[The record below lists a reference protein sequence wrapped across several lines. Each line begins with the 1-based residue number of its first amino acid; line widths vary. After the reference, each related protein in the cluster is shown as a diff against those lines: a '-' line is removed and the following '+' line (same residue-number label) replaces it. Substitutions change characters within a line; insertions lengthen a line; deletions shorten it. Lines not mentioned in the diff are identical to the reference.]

1 LVCAW
6 RGRGQ
11 SSEETLVTTTIDRLG
26 SLLIR
31 LTGYFDSGP
40 KALQVLVELI
50 LIWVVVYAAF
60 RFLRGTRGA
69 RLIKGVALVLI
80 LTTLGIKVLASEDA
94 FARLNFLYDNF
105 LGFVALGLVIV
116 FQPELRRAL
125 VRLGEARIFLG
136 TGLRRAR
143 VVEEV
148 VTAAEYMGRH
158 KVGAIIVIERQVGL
172 DGLVA
177 GGTRLDAT
185 VTHEL
190 LKTIFWPGSAL
201 HDMAVVIR
209 GDRIIA
215 AGVQLPLAEA
225 EQFSAELGSRHR
237 AAYGLSMEADSLVV
251 VVSEETGT
259 ISLAERGRLIR
270 NLSTDGLRT
279 QLVRG
284 LGQMAQPEPSIE
296 ELEDDDPDQDR

>member
-1 LVCAW
+1 MT
-6 RGRGQ
+6 
-11 SSEETLVTTTIDRLG
+11 SMIDRLR
-26 SLLIR
+26 SLLVR
-31 LTGYFDSGP
+31 MSGYFDSSP
-40 KALQVLVELI
+40 EALQVLVELT

-80 LTTLGIKVLASEDA
+80 LTTLGIKVLAREDA
-94 FARLNFLYDNF
+94 FARIDFLYDNF
-105 LGFVALGLVIV
+105 LGFAALGLVIV

-125 VRLGEARIFLG
+125 VRLGEARIFRS
-136 TGLRRAR
+136 TGLLRAR

-148 VTAAEYMGRH
+148 VTAADYLGQNKIGALIVMERH
-158 KVGAIIVIERQVGL
+158 VGL
-172 DGLVA
+172 DGIVQA
-177 GGTRLDAT
+177 GTRLDAT
-185 VTHEL
+185 VTNEL
-190 LKTIFWPGSAL
+190 LKTIFWPGTAL

-259 ISLAERGRLIR
+259 ISLAERGRLTR
-270 NLSTDGLRT
+270 HLSTDGLRT

-284 LGQMAQPEPSIE
+284 LGQMDKTDTTE
-296 ELEDDDPDQDR
+296 ERLEGNDPGEDK

>member
-1 LVCAW
+1 M
-6 RGRGQ
+6 
-11 SSEETLVTTTIDRLG
+11 S
-26 SLLIR
+26 
-31 LTGYFDSGP
+31 GYFDSAE
-40 KALQVLVELI
+40 ALQVLVELT

-80 LTTLGIKVLASEDA
+80 LTTLGIKVLAREDA
-94 FARLNFLYDNF
+94 FARIDFLYDNF
-105 LGFVALGLVIV
+105 LGFAALGLVIV

-125 VRLGEARIFLG
+125 VRLGEARIFRS
-136 TGLRRAR
+136 TGLLRAR

-148 VTAAEYMGRH
+148 VMAADYLSQN
-158 KVGAIIVIERQVGL
+158 KIGALIVIERQVGL
-172 DGLVA
+172 DGIVQA
-177 GGTRLDAT
+177 GTRLDAT
-185 VTHEL
+185 VTNEL
-190 LKTIFWPGSAL
+190 LKTIFWPGTAL

-259 ISLAERGRLIR
+259 ISLAERGRLTR
-270 NLSTDGLRT
+270 HLSTDGLRT

-284 LGQMAQPEPSIE
+284 LGQMDKTETTE
-296 ELEDDDPDQDR
+296 ERLEGDDPGQDP